1 MVTIQF
7 IFKERDDAIR
17 VHQNISTCLTNSNSI
32 IGPPRYSPN
41 TKNYVIPLT
50 ISDKEDDEKRYTI
63 HIPWSGVSSSILRLQ
78 PKTKPSKKKGH
89 KHV

>member
-1 MVTIQF
+1 MVIIKF

-17 VHQNISTCLTNSNSI
+17 IHQNISTCLTNSNSI
-32 IGPPRYSPN
+32 VGPPRYSPN

-50 ISDKEDDEKRYTI
+50 IVSDKEDDDLKRYTM

-78 PKTKPSKKKGH
+78 PKMKKKGH
-89 KHV
+89 KYV

>member
-1 MVTIQF
+1 MITIQF
-7 IFKERDDAIR
+7 IFKERDDAI
-17 VHQNISTCLTNSNSI
+17 HIHHNLSTCLTDNNSI
-32 IGPPRYSPN
+32 VGPPRYSPN

-50 ISDKEDDEKRYTI
+50 IVSDKDDDDLKRYTI

-78 PKTKPSKKKGH
+78 PKRIKKKGQ